1 MMPSPL
7 YIALRFIG
15 HRKKAIVLSLGGI
28 VLGVAFFICT
38 QAQTQGFEQFYIQT
52 VLGTSGAIVV
62 QDRFQ
67 NRYSGGMQEQG
78 KALVS
83 VQEQRPRKYY
93 QGITD
98 AGDVMRAIREFSNVI
113 ACAPVLEDSAALQ
126 TDFRNEVVRLQG
138 IDVDAQLRAT
148 DLRSYVRPSELANFR
163 QKPSGIL
170 VGALLAQKLELEVGN
185 TVSVMGPGGE
195 PRNFEVSGIFHTGDN
210 MIDEKRAFVHLRVA
224 QSLLNRPSEVSFI
237 TVKLRD
243 PDRAPQLAA
252 HLEDLLEHRS
262 RSWQERERGNLQI
275 FKAIRY
281 SAAITV
287 STIIVLAGFGI
298 FNILTLMVLE
308 KVREIAILRS
318 MGYRR
323 SDISAIFLW
332 QGLLVAVIG
341 STAGCI
347 LGALL
352 TWGVSH
358 IPVRVRGFLAADH
371 FLVYWSWHHYVAA
384 IGIAFVGVFV
394 ASYFPARRAA
404 HLAPVTILRG
414 SGQ

>member
-1 MMPSPL
+1 M
-7 YIALRFIG
+7 
-15 HRKKAIVLSLGGI
+15 
-28 VLGVAFFICT
+28 GVAFFICT
-38 QAQTQGFEQFYIQT
+38 QAQTQGFERFYIQT
-52 VLGTSGAIVV
+52 VLGTTGSIVV

-67 NRYSGGMQEQG
+67 ERYAGMLHEDS

-83 VQEQRPRKYY
+83 VKNEQPRKYY
-93 QGITD
+93 EGITD
-98 AGDVMRAIREFSNVI
+98 ADEVMRVIREFSNVI
-113 ACAPVLEDSAALQ
+113 ACAPVLEGSATLQ
-126 TDFRNEVVRLQG
+126 TDFQEEVFRLQG
-138 IDVDAQLRAT
+138 IDLDAELQTT
-148 DLRSYVRPSELANFR
+148 DLHNYMISGDLGDFR
-163 QKPSGIL
+163 QKPSGL
-170 VGALLAQKLELEVGN
+170 LLGSLLADKMKVQVGS
-185 TVSVMGPGGE
+185 TVSLIGPGGD
-195 PRNFEVSGIFHTGDN
+195 PRSFEVCGIFRTGDN
-210 MIDEKRAFVHLRVA
+210 LIDEKRGCIHLRVA
-224 QSLLNRPSEVSFI
+224 QSLFKKPSIVSYI
-237 TVKLRD
+237 LVKLRD

-252 HLEDLLEHRS
+252 HLESLLQHRS
-262 RSWQERERGNLQI
+262 RSWQEREHGNLQI

-341 STAGCI
+341 SVAGCV

-352 TWGVSH
+352 TWGVSR
-358 IPVRVRGFLAADH
+358 IPIKMRGFFATEH
-371 FLVYWSWHHYVAA
+371 FLVYWSWYHYAAA
-384 IGIAFVGVFV
+384 IGIAFVGVFL

-404 HLAPVTILRG
+404 KLAPVAILRG

>member
-1 MMPSPL
+1 MSSPL
-7 YIALRFIG
+7 YIAFRFIG
-15 HRKKAIVLSLGGI
+15 HRKKAIILSLGGI

-38 QAQTQGFEQFYIQT
+38 QAQTQGFERFYIQT
-52 VLGTSGAIVV
+52 VLGTTGSIMV

-67 NRYSGGMQEQG
+67 NRYSGILPQQG
-78 KALVS
+78 NTVVS
-83 VQEQRPRKYY
+83 VQNEQPRKYY
-93 QGITD
+93 EGITD
-98 AGDVMRAIREFSNVI
+98 SELVMRVIREFSNVT
-113 ACAPVLEDSAALQ
+113 ACAPVLEGNATVE
-126 TDFRNEVVRLQG
+126 TDFLSEVFRLQG
-138 IDVDAQLRAT
+138 IDLDAQLQAT
-148 DLRSYVRPSELANFR
+148 DLRRHMVSGDLGDFR
-163 QKPSGIL
+163 QKSSGVL
-170 VGALLAQKLELEVGN
+170 LGSLLAQKMRVQVGN
-185 TVSVMGPGGE
+185 TVSIMGPGGE
-195 PRNFEVSGIFHTGDN
+195 TRGFEVCGIFRTGDN
-210 MIDEKRAFVHLRVA
+210 LIDEKRGFIHLRVA
-224 QSLLNRPSEVSFI
+224 QSLLKKPSEVSFI
-237 TVKLRD
+237 LVKLRD

-252 HLEDLLEHRS
+252 HFESILQHRS
-262 RSWQERERGNLQI
+262 RSWQEREHGNLQI

-323 SDISAIFLW
+323 GDISAIFLW

-341 STAGCI
+341 STFGCG

-352 TWGVSH
+352 TWAVSR
-358 IPVRVRGFLAADH
+358 IPIKMRGFFATEH
-371 FLVYWSWHHYVAA
+371 FLVYWSWYHYLAA
-384 IGIAFVGVFV
+384 IAIAFVGVFL

-404 HLAPVTILRG
+404 KLAPVTILRG

>member
-1 MMPSPL
+1 MPSPL

-38 QAQTQGFEQFYIQT
+38 QAQTQGFERFFIQT
-52 VLGTSGAIVV
+52 VLGTSGSIVV

-67 NRYSGGMQEQG
+67 NRYSGPLQAQGNAVGSIKNEQ
-78 KALVS
+78 
-83 VQEQRPRKYY
+83 PRKYY
-93 QGITD
+93 EGITD
-98 AGDVMRAIREFSNVI
+98 AGQVMRAIHEFSNVL
-113 ACAPVLEDSAALQ
+113 ACAPVLEGNATIQ
-126 TDFRNEVVRLQG
+126 TDFLSEVFRLQG
-138 IDVDAQLRAT
+138 IDLDAQLQAT
-148 DLRSYVRPSELANFR
+148 DLRSYMISGDLADFR
-163 QKPSGIL
+163 QRSSGL
-170 VGALLAQKLELEVGN
+170 LLGSLLAQRMQVQVGN

-195 PRNFEVSGIFHTGDN
+195 TRSFEVCGIFRTGDN
-210 MIDEKRAFVHLRVA
+210 MIDDKRGFVHLRVA
-224 QSLLNRPSEVSFI
+224 QSLLNRPSEVSVI
-237 TVKLRD
+237 IVKLRD

-252 HLEDLLEHRS
+252 HLEQLLEHRV
-262 RSWQERERGNLQI
+262 RSWQEREHGNLQI
-275 FKAIRY
+275 FRAIRY
-281 SAAITV
+281 SAALTV

-298 FNILTLMVLE
+298 FNILTLMVIE

-341 STAGCI
+341 STLGCV

-352 TWGVSH
+352 TWGVSR
-358 IPVRVRGFLAADH
+358 IPIKMRGFFATEH
-371 FLVYWSWHHYVAA
+371 FLVYWSWYHYLTAVA
-384 IGIAFVGVFV
+384 IAFVGVFL

-404 HLAPVTILRG
+404 KLAPVTILRG

>member
-1 MMPSPL
+1 MPSPL

-15 HRKKAIVLSLGGI
+15 HRKKAIILSLGGI

-38 QAQTQGFEQFYIQT
+38 QAQTQGFERFYIQT

-67 NRYSGGMQEQG
+67 DRYSGALQDEGN
-78 KALVS
+78 ALVS
-83 VQEQRPRKYY
+83 LKNERPRKYY
-93 QGITD
+93 PGITD
-98 AGDVMRAIREFSNVI
+98 ADQVMRAIQEFSNVI
-113 ACAPVLEDSAALQ
+113 ACAPVLEDSASLQ
-126 TDFRNEVVRLQG
+126 IDFRSEVFRLQG
-138 IDVDAQLRAT
+138 IDLDAQLRAT
-148 DLRSYVRPSELANFR
+148 NLRSYLIDGDLNAFR
-163 QKPSGIL
+163 QKASGLL
-170 VGALLAQKLELEVGN
+170 VGVLLAQKLNLQVGD
-185 TVSVMGPGGE
+185 TVSILGANGE
-195 PRNFEVSGIFHTGDN
+195 TRNFDVSGIFRTGDN
-210 MIDEKRAFVHLRVA
+210 MIDERRGYVHLRVA
-224 QSLLNRPSEVSFI
+224 QSLLNRPSEVSYI
-237 TVKLRD
+237 IVKLRD
-243 PDRAPQLAA
+243 VDRAPQLAA
-252 HLEDLLEHRS
+252 HLEELLQHRS
-262 RSWQERERGNLQI
+262 RSWQERERGNLEI

-318 MGYRR
+318 MGYQR

-332 QGLLVAVIG
+332 QGLLIAVIG

-352 TWGVSH
+352 TWGVSR
-358 IPVRVRGFLAADH
+358 IPVRVRGFFATDH

-384 IGIAFVGVFV
+384 IAIAFVGVFI

-404 HLAPVTILRG
+404 TLAPVTILRG

>member
-1 MMPSPL
+1 MPSPL

-15 HRKKAIVLSLGGI
+15 HRKKAIILSLGGI

-38 QAQTQGFEQFYIQT
+38 QAQTQGFERFYIQT
-52 VLGTSGAIVV
+52 VLGTTGSIMV

-67 NRYSGGMQEQG
+67 NRYSAILQPQG
-78 KALVS
+78 NAVVS
-83 VQEQRPRKYY
+83 VQNEQPRKYY
-93 QGITD
+93 EGITD
-98 AGDVMRAIREFSNVI
+98 SELVMRVIREFSNVI
-113 ACAPVLEDSAALQ
+113 ACAPVLEGNATVE
-126 TDFRNEVVRLQG
+126 TDFLSEVFRLQG
-138 IDVDAQLRAT
+138 IDLDAQLQAT
-148 DLRSYVRPSELANFR
+148 DLRRHMVSGDLGDFR
-163 QKPSGIL
+163 QKSSGVIL
-170 VGALLAQKLELEVGN
+170 GSLLAQKMRVQVGN
-185 TVSVMGPGGE
+185 TVSIMGPGE
-195 PRNFEVSGIFHTGDN
+195 ETRSFEVCGIFRTGDN
-210 MIDEKRAFVHLRVA
+210 LIDEKRGYIHLRVA
-224 QSLLNRPSEVSFI
+224 QSLLKRPSEVSFI
-237 TVKLRD
+237 LVKLRD

-252 HLEDLLEHRS
+252 HLESILQHRS
-262 RSWQERERGNLQI
+262 RSWQEREHGNLQI

-323 SDISAIFLW
+323 GDISAIFLW

-341 STAGCI
+341 STFGCG

-352 TWGVSH
+352 TWAVSR
-358 IPVRVRGFLAADH
+358 IPIKMRGFFATEH
-371 FLVYWSWHHYVAA
+371 FLVYWSWYHYLAA
-384 IGIAFVGVFV
+384 IAIAFVGVFL

-404 HLAPVTILRG
+404 KLAPVTILRG

>member
-1 MMPSPL
+1 MPSPL

-15 HRKKAIVLSLGGI
+15 HRKKAIILSLGGI

-38 QAQTQGFEQFYIQT
+38 QAQTQGFERFFIQT
-52 VLGTSGAIVV
+52 VLGTSGSIVV

-67 NRYSGGMQEQG
+67 NRYSGTLQG
-78 KALVS
+78 QGTAVVS
-83 VQEQRPRKYY
+83 VKSEQPRKYY
-93 QGITD
+93 EGITD
-98 AGDVMRAIREFSNVI
+98 AGQVMRVMREFSNVI
-113 ACAPVLEDSAALQ
+113 ACAPVLDDSATIQ
-126 TDFRNEVVRLQG
+126 TDFLSEVFRLQG
-138 IDVDAQLRAT
+138 IDLDAQLQAT
-148 DLRSYVRPSELANFR
+148 DLRRHMISGDLADFR
-163 QKPSGIL
+163 QKSSGL
-170 VGALLAQKLELEVGN
+170 LLGSLLAQRMRVQVGN
-185 TVSVMGPGGE
+185 MVSIMGPGGE
-195 PRNFEVSGIFHTGDN
+195 ARSFEVCGIFRTGDN
-210 MIDEKRAFVHLRVA
+210 MIDDKRGFVHLRIA
-224 QSLLNRPSEVSFI
+224 QSLFNKPSAVSFI
-237 TVKLRD
+237 IVKLRD

-252 HLEDLLEHRS
+252 HLEQLLEHRS
-262 RSWQERERGNLQI
+262 RSWQEREHGNLQI

-298 FNILTLMVLE
+298 FNILSLMVLE

-323 SDISAIFLW
+323 GDVSAIFLW

-341 STAGCI
+341 STLGCG

-352 TWGVSH
+352 TWGVSR
-358 IPVRVRGFLAADH
+358 IPIKMRGFFATEH
-371 FLVYWSWHHYVAA
+371 FLVCWSWYHYFAA
-384 IGIAFVGVFV
+384 IAIAFAGVFL

-404 HLAPVTILRG
+404 KLAPVTILRG

>member
-1 MMPSPL
+1 MPSPL

-15 HRKKAIVLSLGGI
+15 HRKKAIILSLAGI

-38 QAQTQGFEQFYIQT
+38 QAQTQGFERFFIQT
-52 VLGTSGAIVV
+52 VLGTTGSIMV

-67 NRYSGGMQEQG
+67 PRYTGVLRPAGN
-78 KALVS
+78 AVVS
-83 VQEQRPRKYY
+83 VQNEQPRKFYE
-93 QGITD
+93 GITD
-98 AGDVMRAIREFSNVI
+98 ADQVMRVIREFSNVI
-113 ACAPVLEDSAALQ
+113 ACAPVLEDSATLQ
-126 TDFRNEVVRLQG
+126 TDFLSVVFRLQG
-138 IDVDAQLRAT
+138 IDLDAQLQST
-148 DLRSYVRPSELANFR
+148 DLRRYMIAGDLGDFR
-163 QKPSGIL
+163 QKSSGL
-170 VGALLAQKLELEVGN
+170 LLGSLLAQKLHAQVGN
-185 TVSVMGPGGE
+185 TVSIMGPGGE
-195 PRNFEVSGIFHTGDN
+195 TRSFEVCGIFRSGDN
-210 MIDEKRAFVHLRVA
+210 MIDEKQGFIHLRVA
-224 QSLLNRPSEVSFI
+224 QSLLKKPSEVSFI
-237 TVKLRD
+237 IVKLRD

-252 HLEDLLEHRS
+252 HLEELLQHRS
-262 RSWQERERGNLQI
+262 RSWQERQHGNLQI

-323 SDISAIFLW
+323 GDISAIFLW
-332 QGLLVAVIG
+332 QGLLVAIIG
-341 STAGCI
+341 STLGCG

-352 TWGVSH
+352 TLVVSR
-358 IPVRVRGFLAADH
+358 IPIKMRGFFATEH
-371 FLVYWSWHHYVAA
+371 FLVYWSWYHYLAA
-384 IGIAFVGVFV
+384 IAIAFVGVFL

-404 HLAPVTILRG
+404 KLAPVSILRG